1 MLGVEQKAT
10 VSDFS
15 RPAQFQLT
23 VPARDPTKIGT
34 GDWEEFSCYG
44 NSMDFNNRNCEWR
57 PVFNWTVAGSDY
69 KIPEM

>member
-1 MLGVEQKAT
+1 MLT
-10 VSDFS
+10 I
-15 RPAQFQLT
+15 
-23 VPARDPTKIGT
+23 PARDPTKIGT